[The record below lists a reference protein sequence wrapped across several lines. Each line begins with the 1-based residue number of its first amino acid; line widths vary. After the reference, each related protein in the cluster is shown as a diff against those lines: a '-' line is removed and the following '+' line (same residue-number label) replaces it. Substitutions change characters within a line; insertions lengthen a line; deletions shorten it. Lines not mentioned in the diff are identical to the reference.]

1 MRRIAR
7 RQILIAAAW
16 AMAAAESG
24 AAEDDVQGS
33 ADPPLFSRMPGFYIG
48 EYKSADFDVYQFGN
62 APGAPKVEGRMT
74 SIRYW
79 QKSGGS
85 PVSAAT
91 ICRNHTNAIKQ
102 IGGTVLQDNGRNMAT
117 MKVTKDG
124 AEQWAEIACDNGRYA
139 LVIVEKRGLEQLVT
153 ASDMQ
158 AALDRQGFI
167 ALDIRFD
174 TAKAVIKPESQPIVD
189 QIATLLKGRPELRI
203 SVEGHTDNVGTP
215 ASNKTLSEAR
225 AAAVVAA
232 ITAQGVDR
240 ARLSAAGFGQE
251 RPVADNR
258 TEDGRAKNRRVEIV
272 KR

>member
-1 MRRIAR
+1 MKAKFYVT
-7 RQILIAAAW
+7 AACLAF
-16 AMAAAESG
+16 AGGAF
-24 AAEDDVQGS
+24 AAEDDVAGS
-33 ADPPLFSRMPGFYIG
+33 HDHQLFTRMPGFYIG
-48 EYKSADFDVYQFGN
+48 EYKSSDFDVYQFGS

-85 PVSAAT
+85 AVSAVT
-91 ICRNHTNAIKQ
+91 ICRNYTNAIKQ
-102 IGGTVLQDNGRNMAT
+102 IGGTVLQDNGHNMAT
-117 MKVTKDG
+117 MKVVKDG
-124 AEQWAEIACDNGRYA
+124 AEEWAELACDNGRYS
-139 LVIVEKRGLEQLVT
+139 LVIVDKQGLEQVVT

-158 AALDRQGFI
+158 AALDKQGFI
-167 ALDIRFD
+167 ALDISFD
-174 TAKAVIKPESQPIVD
+174 TAKATIKPDSQPIVD
-189 QIATLLKGRPELRI
+189 QIVALLKGHPTLRI

-215 ASNKTLSEAR
+215 ASNKTLSESR

-232 ITAQGVDR
+232 IVGQGVER

-258 TEDGRAKNRRVEIV
+258 TEDGRANNRRVEIV